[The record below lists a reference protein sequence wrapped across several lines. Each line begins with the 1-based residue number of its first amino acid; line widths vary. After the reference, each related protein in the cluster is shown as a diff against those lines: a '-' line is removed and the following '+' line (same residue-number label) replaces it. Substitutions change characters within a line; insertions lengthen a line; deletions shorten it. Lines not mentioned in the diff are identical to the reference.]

1 MLSLQTVTALW
12 LAAFASPAAALPSKA
27 TEFASLPALPAQQA
41 EKDATSTFPLL
52 PPATFETDVPRS
64 EDANGAADK
73 AMEST
78 FAQGLR
84 SGQRELL
91 KDALASG
98 FSARWPLPADMR
110 RLPDSTLALGE
121 LGTCSGPDQSSEALV
136 DRLWAWTSD
145 WVQVER
151 CFWSAYR
158 FLLSEDGESAFAS
171 IHFQLAGVHRN
182 QGRQALAA
190 DLNAELVLVAGQW
203 KLKHLEWKHGWFS
216 SQGPPELSAGA
227 AEKNISSEGD
237 SVAASK
243 PGFRPIGAATGLR
256 WNESGANRAILQ
268 SLVNDRS
275 VLTIGSLA
283 AVDWNRDGYWD
294 VLATQ
299 RERAT
304 VLFENDGHGG
314 FIPKSDPAD
323 IGIQHPTKSPY
334 VLVSVDLNGDDSPE
348 LISGHV
354 NNGKPTLASASLFTR
369 TQPSQGSNSPWM
381 EVGRALQFE
390 VQSEVRRQNVQAIAP
405 ADWNGDGLL
414 DLFFCVYSDS
424 RSGGADY
431 NTFDAQDGGENLLF
445 INRSKA
451 PQESDELPSAELS
464 FSEEAVQRGIQGRR
478 YSYIAEA
485 LDADLDGTLDLFVGN
500 DFGPNELYLN
510 DGKGFFKPDPESPLA
525 GDCAYTMGISLADV
539 ENDGRWE
546 FYFSNM
552 YSHAGNRIAPLAG
565 GLSDTTRKR
574 VLAIAQGGRSLRQ
587 EADGSWTD
595 VTHLRGSAES
605 GWSWGSSYCDID
617 NDGDQDLLVVNGY
630 TSHTDA
636 KAPDY

>member
-1 MLSLQTVTALW
+1 MALW
-12 LAAFASPAAALPSKA
+12 LAVFSSPAAASPSA
-27 TEFASLPALPAQQA
+27 VVEFASLPAPAAKQT
-41 EKDATSTFPLL
+41 ETEATSAFPLV
-52 PPATFETDVPRS
+52 PPAAFQTDVPRS

-78 FAQGLR
+78 LVQGLR
-84 SGQRELL
+84 SGQRKHLN
-91 KDALASG
+91 DALAPG

-110 RLPDSTLALGE
+110 QLPDRTLTLGE
-121 LGTCSGPDQSSEALV
+121 LGTCEGPDLGPEVFA
-136 DRLWAWTSD
+136 DHLWAWISD

-171 IHFQLAGVHRN
+171 IHFQLSGEHRN
-182 QGRQALAA
+182 HGRQALAA
-190 DLNAELVLVAGQW
+190 DLNAELVLVDAQW

-216 SQGPPELSAGA
+216 SQSPAELAAGA
-227 AEKNISSEGD
+227 AAENTSIESD

-283 AVDWNRDGYWD
+283 AVDWNRDGFWD

-314 FIPKSDPAD
+314 FIPKSDPAS
-323 IGIQHPTKSPY
+323 IGIKHPSKSPY
-334 VLVSVDLNGDDSPE
+334 ALVSVDLNGDGSSE

-354 NNGKPTLASASLFTR
+354 NNGNPKLATASLFTR
-369 TQPSQGSNSPWM
+369 TQPSQGSSSPWV
-381 EVGRALQFE
+381 EVDGALQFE
-390 VQSEVRRQNVQAIAP
+390 VESEVRRQNVQAIAP
-405 ADWNGDGLL
+405 ADWSGDGLL

-424 RSGGADY
+424 RSGGAEY

-445 INRSKA
+445 INRSNA
-451 PQESDELPSAELS
+451 PREPDELQSAELS

-485 LDADLDGTLDLFVGN
+485 LDANLDGALDLFVGN
-500 DFGPNELYLN
+500 DFGPNDLYLN
-510 DGKGFFKPDPESPLA
+510 DGNGAFKPDPESPLA
-525 GDCAYTMGISLADV
+525 GDCAYTMGITLADV

-565 GLSDTTRKR
+565 GLSDATRKR

-587 EADGSWTD
+587 ETDGSWTD
-595 VTHLRGSAES
+595 VTHERGSAES
-605 GWSWGSSYCDID
+605 GWSWGTSYCDID